1 MGATFTE
8 GAIQQHIA
16 KLRTKMATLN
26 VAPVPGPPKRGQ
38 VVNQASAVYSQKS
51 RAGPPPQPLASAR
64 ARGRKRRASSSV
76 TTVTESTQS
85 EPSKSDTIDLTKE
98 WLYSQDEPDDEKPS
112 YTNMVAKASG
122 LELQLTA
129 PQPIQGNEQQ
139 MVSVPMDT
147 HGLPLLQ
154 STSKHDFMKRY
165 LEVQAGL
172 RPLQAF
178 SIEDQIHFIFG
189 LIQPSTANY
198 TPFGMMGIDA
208 SRKEYLKSRL
218 PGRGRGILDDPFASV
233 HELMAF
239 VGTHYYGVNFSMNE

>member
-1 MGATFTE
+1 MGPAFTE

-16 KLRTKMATLN
+16 KLRNKMAELN
-26 VAPVPGPPKRGQ
+26 VSPVPGAPRRSQ
-38 VVNQASAVYSQKS
+38 NARASSISSSTVPSPTPSAL
-51 RAGPPPQPLASAR
+51 RAR
-64 ARGRKRRASSSV
+64 ARRARQASR
-76 TTVTESTQS
+76 TVTQDTQRELS
-85 EPSKSDTIDLTKE
+85 QSHTIDLTKE
-98 WLYSQDEPDDEKPS
+98 WVYSQDEPDDEKPS

-147 HGLPLLQ
+147 HGLPLLR
-154 STSKHDFMKRY
+154 STSKNDFMKWY
-165 LEVQAGL
+165 LEIQAGL

-178 SIEDQIHFIFG
+178 SVEDQIHFVFG

-218 PGRGRGILDDPFASV
+218 PGQGMGILDDSFASV
-233 HELMAF
+233 HELITF
-239 VGTHYYGVNFSMNE
+239 VGTQYYGVNFSMQ